1 MSLRSPLARV
11 RGLGAAGEGT
21 SHWWGQRLTALAL
34 VPLTFWFVASL
45 AMLAGADHATVR
57 AWADSPV
64 VAGLL
69 VLLIVTTFH
78 HTYLGL
84 QVVIEDYVHH
94 EGPKLA
100 ALLLVKAACLVLGLI
115 GVLSAL
121 LLLVGGARA

>member
-11 RGLGAAGEGT
+11 RGLGATGGGT
-21 SHWWGQRLTALAL
+21 SHWWAQRLTALAL
-34 VPLTFWFVASL
+34 VPLTLWFVASL
-45 AMLAGADHATVR
+45 AALAGADHAVVR

-69 VLLIVTTFH
+69 VLLLVTTFY

-94 EGPKLA
+94 EGAKLA
-100 ALLLVKAACLVLGLI
+100 TLLLVRAACLVLGLI
-115 GVLSAL
+115 GILSAL
-121 LLLVGGARA
+121 LLLVGGAPA